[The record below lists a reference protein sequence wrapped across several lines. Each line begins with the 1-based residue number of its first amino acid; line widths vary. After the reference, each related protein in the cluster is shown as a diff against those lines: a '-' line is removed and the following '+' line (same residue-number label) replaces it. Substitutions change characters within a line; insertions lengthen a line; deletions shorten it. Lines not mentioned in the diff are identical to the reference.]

1 MFVIYKILNHS
12 STFDMNNLE
21 LTKKCNSLDEFKSF
35 IYHINK
41 YNLMND
47 GWCFIMRKY
56 HTESKAEFL
65 LIDTESDRII
75 RKDIIPILRDLKLS
89 EILD

>member
-1 MFVIYKILNHS
+1 MFAIFKILEHS

-21 LTKKCNSLDEFKSF
+21 LIKKCYSLDEFKSV

-56 HTESKAEFL
+56 NGESKAEFL
-65 LIDTESDRII
+65 VIDMESDRVQ
-75 RKDIIPILRDLKLS
+75 RKDIIPIIRDLKLS

>member
-1 MFVIYKILNHS
+1 MFAIFKILHHS
-12 STFDMNNLE
+12 TTFDMNNLE
-21 LTKKCNSLDEFKSF
+21 LTKKCYSLNEFKSA

-56 HTESKAEFL
+56 IGESQAEFL
-65 LIDTESDRII
+65 IIDMESDRMK
-75 RKDIIPILRDLKLS
+75 RKDLLPILRDLKLS
-89 EILD
+89 DILE

>member
-1 MFVIYKILNHS
+1 MFAIFKILEHS

-21 LTKKCNSLDEFKSF
+21 LIKKCYSLDEFKSV

-41 YNLMND
+41 YSLMND

-56 HTESKAEFL
+56 SSESIAEFL
-65 LIDTESDRII
+65 LIDIESDKII
-75 RKDIIPILRDLKLS
+75 RKDLLPIVRDLKLS